1 MRHFSLAALL
11 GSALAL
17 AAAGVARAAPLEVVA
32 AENFYGDVAAQ
43 IGGPEVKVTS
53 ILTNPD
59 QDPHLFEAN
68 PSTARAL
75 ADARLVIVS
84 GADYDAW
91 AEKLLAASP
100 SPTRQVIDVAKLV
113 HRKAGD
119 NPHIW
124 YDPATMPVVARHL
137 AEALAKL
144 DPPHRADYSA
154 RLAAFVETMKRLS
167 AKVAELR
174 ERYAG
179 TVVTA
184 TEPVFGYM
192 ADALGLKM
200 RNARFQLAVMNDTEP
215 SAAEIAGFEKDLR
228 TRTVKV
234 LLYNSQTSEA
244 LTERMRKIATE
255 SGVPVVGVTETEPPG
270 ETYQEWMLAQLD
282 ALDRALQAK

>member
-1 MRHFSLAALL
+1 MRHLSLAAFL
-11 GSALAL
+11 GSALAI

-137 AEALAKL
+137 AEALARL
-144 DPPHRADYSA
+144 DPTHQADYSA

-174 ERYAG
+174 GRYAG

-215 SAAEIAGFEKDLR
+215 SAAEIAVFEKDLR